1 MEETT
6 VGNNDVNASD
16 NRTGNEEEIIMTVD
30 DGLHEGMTNFNG
42 TLDELPE
49 SLTADDN
56 TWEDIT
62 AVLNS
67 ENTKQEMEELLNNNK
82 TLVGDA
88 IRFSP

>member
-1 MEETT
+1 
-6 VGNNDVNASD
+6 
-16 NRTGNEEEIIMTVD
+16 MTVD
-30 DGLHEGMTNFNG
+30 DGLHERMTNFNG
-42 TLDELPE
+42 TLEELPE